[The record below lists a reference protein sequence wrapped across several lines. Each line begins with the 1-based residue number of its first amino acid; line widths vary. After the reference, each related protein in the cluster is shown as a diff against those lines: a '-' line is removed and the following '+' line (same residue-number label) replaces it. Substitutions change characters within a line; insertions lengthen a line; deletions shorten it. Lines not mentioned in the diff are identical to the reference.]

1 MIAIHGIGARTEQQE
16 CACPICSF
24 GLALGEALVADEAP
38 CWSPTRP
45 ASGTPLSAPYARLP
59 YTPLVE
65 TRRAR
70 IDYRKP
76 KKRRST
82 GSHSSVRMLS
92 NNVLAGTH
100 ATEQILSKDHQCR
113 ARRRVKGGFETDV
126 CDPRLD
132 RAKREV
138 VSLVRLADI
147 LPVVDPSG
155 ASQLDHVHRWT

>member
-70 IDYRKP
+70 IDSRRP

-92 NNVLAGTH
+92 NNVRDALVTSLMCWPALTPPSRFYLKTINGV
-100 ATEQILSKDHQCR
+100 R
-113 ARRRVKGGFETDV
+113 GG
-126 CDPRLD
+126 
-132 RAKREV
+132 
-138 VSLVRLADI
+138 
-147 LPVVDPSG
+147 G
-155 ASQLDHVHRWT
+155 